1 MVTVKHVLA
10 DGRILDDISGHIV
23 RQSDAEAVYDLIK
36 RINKDR
42 GRSSVNE
49 EQKTKDN

>member
-1 MVTVKHVLA
+1 MITVKHVLA

-42 GRSSVNE
+42 GRNSANE
-49 EQKTKDN
+49 EQETKDY